1 MIRAAAVLV
10 LASWALAVGSF
21 VLLGVTLAGGME
33 NDLFHYQDAVV
44 GLVFPA
50 LGWLVLRRHSWHPV
64 GWILVTAG
72 LGGALGA
79 FGEEYMTVGH
89 ELYAGALPA
98 VGLVAWLASWTWA
111 LFFGLLPVFLLVFP
125 DGKLLSPRW
134 RPVLWLASVPPVLL
148 PGFLAVMTWGAPVEV
163 LAAAEEPEFA
173 ASWEWLFAAGIVALV
188 VSLLGALASLGVRWR
203 RSTGVPRQ
211 QLKVFFLFAIAGVLC
226 LILSQ
231 LEISGGELFGVAAFL
246 LVPGGMVAAILRYR
260 LYDIDRLVSRTVT
273 YAVMTAVLLGIF
285 FSTVFLLQLLL
296 PTESDLATAAST
308 LAVAAAFNPLRRRV
322 QEFIDRRFNRARYD
336 AERVAD
342 SFGHDLRKRA
352 AAVDPTVDLQR
363 AVVAALEPSSLS
375 VWLADDVLR
384 RR

>member
-1 MIRAAAVLV
+1 M
-10 LASWALAVGSF
+10 
-21 VLLGVTLAGGME
+21 LLGVSLAGGME

-50 LGWLVLRRHSWHPV
+50 LGWLVLRHQSSHPV

-79 FGEEYMTVGH
+79 FGEEYVTIGY

-98 VGLVAWLASWTWA
+98 VELVAWLASWTWA
-111 LFFGLLPVFLLVFP
+111 LFFGLPVFLLVFP

-134 RPVLWLASVPPVLL
+134 RPVLWLAFVPPVLL
-148 PGFLAVMTWGAPVEV
+148 PGFLAVMTWSAPLEI
-163 LAAAEEPEFA
+163 LAASEEPEFA
-173 ASWEWLFAAGIVALV
+173 ASWEWLFAAAIVALA

-203 RSTGVPRQ
+203 RSTGVTRQ
-211 QLKVFFLFAIAGVLC
+211 QLKVFFLFAIAGVVC

-231 LEISGGELFGVAAFL
+231 LEIPGGELFGVAAFL

-308 LAVAAAFNPLRRRV
+308 LAVAAAFNPLRRRI
-322 QEFIDRRFNRARYD
+322 QGFIDRRFNRARYD

-342 SFGHDLRKRA
+342 SFGRDLRKGA
-352 AAVDPTVDLQR
+352 AAVDPTADLQR

-375 VWLADDVLR
+375 VWLADNVLGGR
-384 RR
+384 